1 MKYSDIENQD
11 LKDLIKQK
19 NDLVAK
25 LQEMKLKN
33 TLGQLQNPVQIKF
46 ARRNIARLNTAIVK
60 KGVTVS

>member
-46 ARRNIARLNTAIVK
+46 ARKNIARLNTAIVK
-60 KGVTVS
+60 KGVR